1 MGVTRI
7 ASSAD
12 WVIESGTR
20 VHHCAWAF
28 SFSVSVRSGGRQ
40 RVARQ
45 RLQVTLNWGRRHGWG
60 RGKKAF

>member
-1 MGVTRI
+1 MTRI
-7 ASSAD
+7 TSSAD

-45 RLQVTLNWGRRHGWG
+45 RSGLL
-60 RGKKAF
+60 